1 MLRLNLLLLLLCT
14 GYAAAESY
22 VFTNGNLITMTDSQ
36 PIQGELVVLNGRITA
51 VGQGLRRPNNATIV
65 DMDGGYL
72 MPGLAEMHA
81 HVPNRN
87 GSNSSSSRQST
98 QYRDDVLFLWVAA
111 GITTAR
117 GMLGHPDHLQLRED
131 LMAHK
136 VLGPR
141 LITSGPSFNGRSV
154 TSISRAVEMVEE
166 QAAAGYDFLK
176 IHPGMSRDQFDAMA
190 ETAHRVGIDF
200 AGHVPADVGLV
211 HALARGQRTIDHL
224 DGYVQELVPELSPD
238 DPGLNTFFGAGLVDQ
253 AQERLLDD
261 IVAKTLAADA
271 WVVPTETLLE
281 NFAAADRLDQLL
293 ARHEIAYLPKSLLAN
308 YQRALTGAAS
318 AAAMTER
325 YVQLRKKM
333 LYALHEQG
341 VGILLGSDSP
351 QIFNVPGFSIHR
363 ELAAT
368 VAAGLSPYEALV
380 TGTLNPARFFG
391 LEDEMGRLKAGM
403 VADLV
408 LVAGNPLRDISNTA
422 NVRGTMVR
430 GRWVNA
436 DERETKLAAIAERY
450 AN

>member
-1 MLRLNLLLLLLCT
+1 MLRLSALILMLCT
-14 GYAAAESY
+14 GHAAAESY
-22 VFTNGNLITMTDSQ
+22 VFTNGNLVTMTDSQ
-36 PIQGELVVLNGRITA
+36 SIQGELVVLDGRITA
-51 VGQGLRRPNNATIV
+51 VGQGLQRPHDATIV

-81 HVPNRN
+81 HVPNRI
-87 GSNSSSSRQST
+87 GPNSSSLNEGT

-131 LMAHK
+131 LLVHK

-154 TSISRAVEMVEE
+154 TSIARAVEMVEE
-166 QAAAGYDFLK
+166 QAQAGYDFLK
-176 IHPGMSRDQFDAMA
+176 IHPGMSRAQFDAMA

-200 AGHVPADVGLV
+200 AGHVPGDVGLV
-211 HALARGQRTIDHL
+211 HALAKGQRTIDHL
-224 DGYVQELVPELSPD
+224 DGYIQQLVPDLSPD
-238 DPGLNTFFGAGLVDQ
+238 DPGLSTFFGAGLVDQ
-253 AQERLLDD
+253 AQEELLDD
-261 IVAKTLAADA
+261 IIAKTLAAGA

-281 NFAAADRLDQLL
+281 NFAAADELNQLA
-293 ARHEIAYLPKSLLAN
+293 ARPEIAYLPKSLLAN
-308 YQRALTGAAS
+308 YQRALAGAVS
-318 AAAMTER
+318 AAATTDR
-325 YVQLRKKM
+325 YAQLRKRM
-333 LYALHEQG
+333 LFAMHQQG

-363 ELAAT
+363 ELSAT

-391 LEDEMGRLKAGM
+391 LEDEVGQLKAGM

-408 LVAGNPLRDISNTA
+408 LVSGNPLHDITNASK
-422 NVRGTMVR
+422 VRGTMVR
-430 GRWVNA
+430 GRWVDA
-436 DERETKLAAIAERY
+436 DERAKELAAIAKRY